1 MQVTNLEQIKFNC
14 LTEEQYQAAKEAG
27 TLVETE
33 FYLTPANESSVQVE
47 ISTSE
52 HKLYFL

>member
-1 MQVTNLEQIKFNC
+1 MQITNLEQIKFNC
-14 LTEEQYQAAKEAG
+14 LSEAQYQTAKEAG
-27 TLVETE
+27 ELVETE
-33 FYLTPANESSVQVE
+33 FYLTPTYESSIQVE